1 MNNAGISLDY
11 SLQDGGFRQIGS
23 GTRVRLGNFLLN
35 PTSETD
41 LDRNLN
47 VFINAPA
54 DSSEVQLHL
63 DITSVG
69 NDVMIAIR
77 PAMTGERIDRGFY
90 TDEKGRIYAF

>member
-1 MNNAGISLDY
+1 M
-11 SLQDGGFRQIGS
+11 
-23 GTRVRLGNFLLN
+23 
-35 PTSETD
+35 
-41 LDRNLN
+41 N